1 MKITDIRIGKINI
14 PLKKSF
20 KSIVSTVS
28 EVSEIVIKIITDT
41 DEIGIG
47 SAAPTPHVTGDTEE
61 SIIAAIKLIT
71 PNLMGQDIDNL
82 EDIMSIIDNGI
93 TDNCSAKAAIDM
105 AVYDLFGKKY
115 NLPLYKYF
123 GGNKP
128 NITTGITISVGS
140 IEDMVKDSLEA
151 IRNGFQYLKIKVGT
165 DPITDLKRVKSIRQ
179 AVRKDTKLIV
189 DANQGWTP
197 KEAVK
202 IINKFEDL
210 NLNIELIEQPVKA
223 WDLDGLKFVTDRVM
237 IPILADESV
246 HNINDALNII
256 EKRAAN
262 CINVKLMK
270 CGGFHNAIKILNLA
284 EMAGIECMMGC
295 MVESKIGVT
304 AASSFALAKKN
315 ITKTDL
321 DMLLSY
327 EEDPIEGGVTFDGN
341 LICASNSPGLGIK
354 DIKGWQE
361 I

>member
-1 MKITDIRIGKINI
+1 MKITDIKIGMINI

-20 KSIVSTVS
+20 KSIISTVS
-28 EVSEIVIKIITDT
+28 EVSEIVIKIITNT

-71 PNLMGQDIDNL
+71 PKLIGQDIDNM
-82 EDIMSIIDNGI
+82 EDIMDIIDKGIIDNS
-93 TDNCSAKAAIDM
+93 SAKAAIDM

-115 NLPLYKYF
+115 NMPLYKYF
-123 GGNKP
+123 GGNKC
-128 NITTGITISVGS
+128 NVTTGITISVGS

-151 IRNGFQYLKIKVGT
+151 IRNGFKYLKIKVGS
-165 DPITDLKRVKSIRQ
+165 DPITDLNRVKSIRQ

-304 AASSFALAKKN
+304 AAASFALAKKN

-321 DMLLSY
+321 DMMLSY
-327 EEDPIEGGVTFDGN
+327 EEEPIKGGVTFDGN
-341 LICASNSPGLGIK
+341 LICATDSPGLGIK
-354 DIKGWQE
+354 DIDGWKE